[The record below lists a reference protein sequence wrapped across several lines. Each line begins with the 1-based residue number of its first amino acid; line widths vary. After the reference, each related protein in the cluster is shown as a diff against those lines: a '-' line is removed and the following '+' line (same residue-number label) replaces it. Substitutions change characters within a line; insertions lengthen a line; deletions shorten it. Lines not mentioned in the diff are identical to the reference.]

1 MRAKL
6 VASALVLAF
15 AALPAAAQGRALAD
29 GSEASRALI
38 AQARAQTQQEP
49 RLVVWRGRETAAFTS
64 PSFDALPFDRAV
76 LSWNATGPA
85 LFELE
90 ADGDGKWRIMGKW
103 GPKPESV
110 KGDGVD
116 VDTLELKA
124 PAKSFRFR
132 FTPAPGTVVTLA
144 AVTTWT
150 KGEKNPLSLKP
161 SPSWGKTI
169 DVPKRSQDTSEEDPA
184 KVCSPT
190 SLSMILQFYGVNK
203 PTEEVASAVFDHA
216 SKLYGNWPFNTAYA
230 HSAAG
235 LEAYVRKF
243 MGLEDLEAEIEA
255 GRPVEISHRWEK
267 GELDGAP
274 ISRTDGHMI
283 VVVGFTKDGDV
294 VVNDPAAKP
303 GTVRRVYK
311 RAQIEKT
318 WLVRGSGVAYVLRR
332 L

>member
-1 MRAKL
+1 
-6 VASALVLAF
+6 
-15 AALPAAAQGRALAD
+15 LAD
-29 GSEASRALI
+29 GAARARVLI
-38 AQARAQTQQEP
+38 ADARAQTEEAP
-49 RLVVWRGRETAAFTS
+49 RLVVWRGHETKTFTS
-64 PSFDALPFDRAV
+64 PSYEALPFDRAV
-76 LSWNATGPA
+76 LSWNATGAA

-90 ADGDGKWRIMGKW
+90 ADGDGKWRVMGKW
-103 GPKPESV
+103 GAKPQSV
-110 KGDGVD
+110 KGDGVET
-116 VDTLELKA
+116 DTLVLKA
-124 PAKSFRFR
+124 PAKSIRFR
-132 FTPAPGTVVTLA
+132 FTPEPGTAVTLA

-161 SPSWGKTI
+161 SPAWGRTI
-169 DVPKRSQDTSEEDPA
+169 DVPQRSQGTSEEDPA

-203 PTEEVASAVFDHA
+203 PTEEVASAVFDHTE
-216 SKLYGNWPFNTAYA
+216 KIYGDWPFNTAYA
-230 HSAAG
+230 HQAAG

-243 MGLEDLEAEIEA
+243 MGLEDLEAEIAA

-283 VVVGFTKDGDV
+283 VVVGFAKNGDV

-303 GTVRRVYK
+303 GSVRRVYK

-318 WLVRGSGVAYVLRR
+318 WLVRGNGVAYVLRR
-332 L
+332 P

>member
-1 MRAKL
+1 MMPELA
-6 VASALVLAF
+6 VALL
-15 AALPAAAQGRALAD
+15 AALPLAAQDPALA
-29 GSEASRALI
+29 GAAPRARVLI
-38 AQARAQTQQEP
+38 DAARAQVRQEP

-90 ADGDGKWRIMGKW
+90 VDGKWRVMGKW

-110 KGDGVD
+110 AGDGVN
-116 VDTLELKA
+116 VDTLELTA

-132 FTPAPGTVVTLA
+132 FTPAPGTAVTLA
-144 AVTTWT
+144 AVTTWR
-150 KGEKNPLSLKP
+150 KGEKNPLSTRP
-161 SPSWGKTI
+161 SPAWGRTL
-169 DVPKRSQDTSEEDPA
+169 DVPRRSQSSSSEDPA

-203 PTEEVASAVFDHA
+203 ATEEVASAVFDHA

-230 HSAAG
+230 HQAAG
-235 LEAYVRKF
+235 LEAYVQKF
-243 MGLEDLEAEIEA
+243 MGLEDLEAEIAA

-303 GTVRRVYK
+303 GSVRRVYK
-311 RAQIEKT
+311 RAQIDKT

-332 L
+332 P